1 MLGQYEEALAYYNYG
16 ISKDPEASEIYL
28 HRGLAQVSLH
38 NFDKGIEDFLKAL
51 NNSPSGDTNK
61 FKILLNLGI
70 NLRRVGHLKK
80 SIEYLCKAVD
90 LQPNKAQARNNL
102 GLSLFENEEWD
113 DAVTA
118 YSHAINF
125 ET

>member
-51 NNSPSGDTNK
+51 NNSPSGDANK

-70 NLRRVGHLKK
+70 D
-80 SIEYLCKAVD
+80 YLNKAVD

-113 DAVTA
+113 DAVIA
-118 YSHAINF
+118 YGHAINF

>member
-1 MLGQYEEALAYYNYG
+1 
-16 ISKDPEASEIYL
+16 
-28 HRGLAQVSLH
+28 
-38 NFDKGIEDFLKAL
+38 L
-51 NNSPSGDTNK
+51 N
-61 FKILLNLGI
+61 
-70 NLRRVGHLKK
+70 
-80 SIEYLCKAVD
+80 KAVD